1 MKKIVLFLGFLLLVN
16 CGYQPVFSNKDS
28 NFLIKNII
36 FDEEDKIS
44 SKIKNNL
51 NYLTSTENYTRIIE
65 LKITSQ
71 KKIDISS
78 KDTKGDTLIY
88 KMTVMT
94 DLEVYSNDELIKK
107 KNISKNFSYKNI
119 SNKFD
124 LKQHEKTIEGN
135 LINAINKDI
144 ILILYN

>member
-1 MKKIVLFLGFLLLVN
+1 MKKIVLFLGFLLLTN
-16 CGYQPVFSNKDS
+16 CGYQPVFSSKDS

-65 LKITSQ
+65 LKIKSQ

-94 DLEVYSNDELIKK
+94 DLEIYSNDELIKK

-124 LKQHEKTIEGN
+124 LKQYEKTIEET

>member
-1 MKKIVLFLGFLLLVN
+1 MKKIVLFLGFLLLAN
-16 CGYQPVFSNKDS
+16 CGYQPVFSSKDS

-44 SKIKNNL
+44 SKIENNL
-51 NYLTSTENYTRIIE
+51 NHLTSTKNYTRILE
-65 LKITSQ
+65 LKIKSQ
-71 KKIDISS
+71 KRIDISS

-94 DLEVYSNDELIKK
+94 DLEIYSNDELIKK

-124 LKQHEKTIEGN
+124 LKQYEKTIEET